1 MVYDQ
6 GNHGVTIASP
16 GMPWP
21 APPRVSY
28 AVRMAID
35 PYADLTD
42 AEVLAR
48 AAKALRKVH
57 AAPVGS
63 TVRALQWGV
72 FESAKAELDL
82 RMARHILAGLEA
94 KGRLSQ

>member
-1 MVYDQ
+1 M
-6 GNHGVTIASP
+6 GT
-16 GMPWP
+16 
-21 APPRVSY
+21 
-28 AVRMAID
+28 D
-35 PYADLTD
+35 PYANLTD

-57 AAPVGS
+57 AAPLNS
-63 TVRALQWGV
+63 TERALQWGV

-82 RMARHILAGLEA
+82 RMAQHILAGLDR